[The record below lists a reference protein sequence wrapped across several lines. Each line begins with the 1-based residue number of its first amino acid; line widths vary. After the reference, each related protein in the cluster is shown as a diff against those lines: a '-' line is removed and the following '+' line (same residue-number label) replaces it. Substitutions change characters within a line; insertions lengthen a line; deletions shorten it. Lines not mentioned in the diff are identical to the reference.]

1 MGLGVKEGTWAPS
14 AMHARCWARN
24 APPPAAPHP
33 APNLPARTPPAVH
46 PELSS
51 PLREGQASH
60 HALYAD
66 LSSLHTV
73 LRAASHPATWAEP
86 AAAAGGPADGEALAA
101 VEAGAGAA
109 GSSGSLWD
117 ALAGSA
123 GLCMRPQLVLMLSAL
138 LPVEARLAYLGL
150 RHAAYA
156 GPGAGQRWWRS
167 ACRWLAS

>member
-1 MGLGVKEGTWAPS
+1 M
-14 AMHARCWARN
+14 
-24 APPPAAPHP
+24 
-33 APNLPARTPPAVH
+33 
-46 PELSS
+46 
-51 PLREGQASH
+51 
-60 HALYAD
+60 
-66 LSSLHTV
+66 

-86 AAAAGGPADGEALAA
+86 AAAAAGPAVGEAVAA

-156 GPGAGQRWWRS
+156 GPGGRGGSGCGGAASRLGGTRERA
-167 ACRWLAS
+167 ACSPCQP

>member
-1 MGLGVKEGTWAPS
+1 M
-14 AMHARCWARN
+14 
-24 APPPAAPHP
+24 
-33 APNLPARTPPAVH
+33 H

-73 LRAASHPATWAEP
+73 LRAASHPATWAEQGAG
-86 AAAAGGPADGEALAA
+86 AAAAGEGRS
-101 VEAGAGAA
+101 V
-109 GSSGSLWD
+109 WD
-117 ALAGSA
+117 AVAASA
-123 GLCMRPQLVLMLSAL
+123 GLAMRPQLVLMLSAL

-156 GPGAGQRWWRS
+156 GPGAQHGLLLGGRRHGWMRVAGQG
-167 ACRWLAS
+167 AFCC